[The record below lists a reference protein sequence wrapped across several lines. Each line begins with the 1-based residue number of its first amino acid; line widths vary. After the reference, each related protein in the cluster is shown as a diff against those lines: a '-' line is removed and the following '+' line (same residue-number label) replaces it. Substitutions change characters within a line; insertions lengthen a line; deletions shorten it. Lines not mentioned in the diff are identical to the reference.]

1 MGVLNIF
8 WSKLKLLY
16 KIGTISITI
25 GLFLVFI
32 ANSMKICTAGVI
44 SIIIG
49 ILAIIKGIKNTIG
62 NILNE

>member
-16 KIGTISITI
+16 KIGIISIVF
-25 GLFLVFI
+25 GLFLLCV
-32 ANSMKICTAGVI
+32 ANSMKTCTLGVI

-49 ILAIIKGIKNTIG
+49 ILAFAKGIQNTIR
-62 NILNE
+62 NVLNE